1 VIGRTGIL
9 RAAAAAVLLVA
20 LAAVPRAA
28 SVVAPTFD
36 GLVTRARSVFVG
48 ETVDVSSRWISTGS
62 GRAIVTVVTF
72 KVLRTLKGELGAQTQ
87 LEFLGGTV
95 GEYRLEVPGI
105 PRFRVGD
112 ADVLFVDDRGQP
124 VSPVVGFMHG
134 RFRVLEEPGTGRR
147 TVARH
152 DFSPLTS
159 VAEIGAAA
167 PETAP
172 APARRAAGRPMA
184 LADFERHIEQAVRR
198 QREAR

>member
-1 VIGRTGIL
+1 MSGRSGGP
-9 RAAAAAVLLVA
+9 RAAAAVALLVA
-20 LAAVPRAA
+20 LAAAPRAA

-36 GLVTRARSVFVG
+36 GLVTRARTVFVA
-48 ETVDVSSRWISTGS
+48 ETVDVSSRWVSTGS

-72 KVLRTLKGELGAQTQ
+72 KVRRTLKGELGAQTQ

-112 ADVLFVDDRGQP
+112 EDVLFVDDRGQP

-147 TVARH
+147 SVARH
-152 DFSPLTS
+152 DFSRLSS

-167 PETAP
+167 PSAAP
-172 APARRAAGRPMA
+172 AWQSPAPSLA
-184 LADFERHIEQAVRR
+184 LADFEREIERAVRR